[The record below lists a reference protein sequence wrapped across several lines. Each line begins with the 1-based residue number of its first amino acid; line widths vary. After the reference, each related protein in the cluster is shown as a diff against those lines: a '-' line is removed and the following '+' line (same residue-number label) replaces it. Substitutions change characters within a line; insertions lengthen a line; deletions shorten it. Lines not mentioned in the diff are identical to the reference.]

1 MSKLQLFSVMSVGT
15 LVYVYT
21 YALNFLIDKAATAS
35 FISAFIGCAVFLIIT
50 LIATKLIKLTG
61 HEKLTALI
69 YDCAGD
75 FFGMVINCLI
85 VAAIILSM
93 SERLFECIRL
103 MKLYGYGNTAEI
115 IIAGVIMLVAFYSA
129 KSGHLAI
136 AKTSVPVFFSL
147 ILGIVI
153 VIFSGLGQFE
163 MGNIFPVFGYGFGST
178 AKGGILTLSSVDNIL
193 IGLIFADKI
202 HSRKVGR
209 VSIAATVTALV
220 VYTACSFCYSLAF
233 PYSLTQNSTSGI
245 IDIARGAERSGF
257 FQRFEAIL
265 LFIIILSMIC
275 FISIYLSAAIKQID
289 DTFAIKKKRSTII
302 TLAITIL
309 VFLIGVIPDNT
320 RVDNNSILSIYRQY
334 SFLFLLVIGIIL
346 LIGGIVKFKLYKKA
360 VLALLFI
367 AMGMSLCSCADYR
380 EIENESYAVMIGID
394 EGITNSTYSYSI
406 RLMNE
411 DSSIIIQSG
420 GSLGDVINNL
430 STQRARSLSLKNLR
444 ILAISYDLAQTGILK
459 FIEPIIE
466 DTSTKNSIMLAIC
479 SNSAE
484 KFVSAKRFGSMQ
496 EIELTVNN
504 ESKSNMYDSISIN
517 KVYNSIF
524 STTKDPSAAYVVN
537 GEDESEDNISG
548 TVMFS
553 GERAVGF
560 LDGDETAIV
569 KAINGKLKEYKL
581 SFDGDEY
588 SVSSK
593 GAAKITLN
601 ENITQIDIRVTCS
614 KGGKNIDK
622 LPENLKAMLTKRLN
636 ETINDISVAGSDILG
651 IGYKAAKNYKTI
663 EQFEK
668 AEFKQKFKNL
678 KLKAKISI

>member
-1 MSKLQLFSVMSVGT
+1 MSKLQLYSVMSVGT

-21 YALNFLIDKAATAS
+21 YALNFLIETSATSS
-35 FISAFIGCAVFLIIT
+35 FISAFIGCTVFLIIT
-50 LIATKLIKLTG
+50 AIAIKLISLTG
-61 HEKLTALI
+61 HDTLSDLV
-69 YDCAGD
+69 YDCVGD

-85 VAAIILSM
+85 VAAVILSM

-103 MKLYGYGNTAEI
+103 MKLYGYGNTAEV

-129 KSGHLAI
+129 KSGHKAI
-136 AKTSVPVFFSL
+136 AKTAVPVFFSL
-147 ILGIVI
+147 IIGIII

-163 MGNIFPVFGYGFGST
+163 IGNIYPLFGYGFGGA
-178 AKGGILTLSSVDNIL
+178 AKGSLLTLSSVDNIL

-202 HSRKVGR
+202 CSRKVGR
-209 VSIAATVTALV
+209 VSIAATVTALI
-220 VYTACSFCYSLAF
+220 VYTACAFCYSLAF

-289 DTFAIKKKRSTII
+289 DTFSIKKKRSTII

-320 RVDNNSILSIYRQY
+320 RVDINSILSIYRQY
-334 SFLFLLVIGIIL
+334 SFIFLIIIGIIL
-346 LIGGIVKFKLYKKA
+346 LIGGVIKFRLYKKA
-360 VLALLFI
+360 VMALLFI
-367 AMGMSLCSCADYR
+367 GMGMSICSCGDYR

-394 EGITNSTYSYSI
+394 EGITESTYSYSI

-411 DSSIIIQSG
+411 DNDIIIQSG
-420 GSLGDVINNL
+420 ESLGDVINNI
-430 STQRARSLSLKNLR
+430 SKQQAKSLSLKNLR
-444 ILAISYDLAQTGILK
+444 ILAISYDLAETGVLK

-466 DTSTKNSIMLAIC
+466 DTSTKNSIMLAVC
-479 SNSAE
+479 SLSAE

-504 ESKSNMYDSISIN
+504 ENKSNMYDSISVS

-524 STTKDPSAAYVVN
+524 STTKDASAAYVVN
-537 GEDESEDNISG
+537 GDDDSEDNISG

-553 GERAVGF
+553 GEKAAGF
-560 LDGDETAIV
+560 LDGDETTII
-569 KAINGKLKEYKL
+569 KAINGKLKDYKL
-581 SFDGDEY
+581 ALDGDEY
-588 SVSSK
+588 SISSK
-593 GAAKITLN
+593 GAAKIILN
-601 ENITQIDIRVTCS
+601 DNIAQIKIRVTCS
-614 KGGKNIDK
+614 KGNKNIEK
-622 LPENLKAMLTKRLN
+622 LPENLKALLTKRLN
-636 ETINDISVAGSDILG
+636 ETINDISEAGADILG
-651 IGYKAAKNYKTI
+651 IGYEAAKNYNTI
-663 EQFEK
+663 DEFEK
-668 AEFKQKFKNL
+668 TEFKQKFKNL

>member
-21 YALNFLIDKAATAS
+21 YALNFLIETSATAS
-35 FISAFIGCAVFLIIT
+35 FISAFIGCAVFLIVT
-50 LIATKLIKLTG
+50 LIATKLISSTG
-61 HEKLTALI
+61 HEKLSDLV

-103 MKLYGYGNTAEI
+103 MKLYGYGNTAEVV
-115 IIAGVIMLVAFYSA
+115 IAGVIMLVAFYSA
-129 KSGHLAI
+129 KSGHKAI
-136 AKTSVPVFFSL
+136 AKTAVPVFFSV

-163 MGNIFPVFGYGFGST
+163 MGNIFPIFGYGFGSS
-178 AKGGILTLSSVDNIL
+178 AKGSILTLSSVDNIL
-193 IGLIFADKI
+193 IGLIFADKLC
-202 HSRKVGR
+202 SRKVGR
-209 VSIAATVTALV
+209 VSIAATITALV
-220 VYTACSFCYSLAF
+220 AYTACSFCYSLAF

-289 DTFAIKKKRSTII
+289 DTFAIKKKRSSVI
-302 TLAITIL
+302 TLAIAIL

-334 SFLFLLVIGIIL
+334 SFIFFLIIGVIL
-346 LIGGIVKFKLYKKA
+346 LIGGIIKFKLYKKA
-360 VLALLFI
+360 VLALLFVG
-367 AMGMSLCSCADYR
+367 MGMSICSCADYR

-394 EGITNSTYSYSI
+394 EGVTDSTYSYSI

-411 DSSIIIQSG
+411 DNGIIIQSG
-420 GSLGDVINNL
+420 ESLGDVINKL
-430 STQRARSLSLKNLR
+430 SAQKSKSLSLKNLR
-444 ILAISYDLAQTGILK
+444 ILAISYDLAETGVLK

-479 SNSAE
+479 SDSAE

-504 ESKSNMYDSISIN
+504 EGKSNVYDSISIN
-517 KVYNSIF
+517 KVYNAIF

-537 GEDESEDNISG
+537 GDGDNEDSISG

-553 GERAVGF
+553 GEKAVGY

-569 KAINGKLKEYKL
+569 KAINGKLKDYKL
-581 SFDGDEY
+581 GFNGDEY

-593 GAAKITLN
+593 GAAKITLDN
-601 ENITQIDIRVTCS
+601 NIAQIEIRVTCS
-614 KGGKNIDK
+614 MGGKSVDK
-622 LPENLKAMLTKRLN
+622 LPDNLKSMLTKRLN
-636 ETINDISVAGSDILG
+636 ETINDISDAGSDILG
-651 IGYKAAKNYKTI
+651 IGYEAAKNYKTI
-663 EQFEK
+663 DQFEK

>member
-1 MSKLQLFSVMSVGT
+1 MSRLQLFSVMSVGT

-21 YALNFLIDKAATAS
+21 YALNFLIDTSGTAS

-50 LIATKLIKLTG
+50 LIATKLIKSTG
-61 HEKLTALI
+61 HEKLSDLI

-85 VAAIILSM
+85 VAAIVLSM

-103 MKLYGYGNTAEI
+103 MKLYGYGNTAEVV
-115 IIAGVIMLVAFYSA
+115 IAGVIMLVAFYSA
-129 KSGHLAI
+129 KSGHVAI
-136 AKTSVPVFFSL
+136 AKTAVPVFFSL
-147 ILGIVI
+147 ILGIII

-163 MGNIFPVFGYGFGST
+163 MGNIFPIFGYGFGSS
-178 AKGGILTLSSVDNIL
+178 AKGSILTLSSVDNIL
-193 IGLIFADKI
+193 IGLIFVDKI
-202 HSRKVGR
+202 CSRKVGR
-209 VSIAATVTALV
+209 VSVAATTTALI
-220 VYTACSFCYSLAF
+220 VYTTCSFCYSLAF

-245 IDIARGAERSGF
+245 IDIARGVERSGF

-302 TLAITIL
+302 TLAITIT
-309 VFLIGVIPDNT
+309 VFIIGIIPDNT
-320 RVDNNSILSIYRQY
+320 QVDNNSILSIYRQY
-334 SFLFLLVIGIIL
+334 SFIFLLIIGIIL

-360 VLALLFI
+360 VLSILFI
-367 AMGMSLCSCADYR
+367 GMVMSICSCADYR

-394 EGITNSTYSYSI
+394 EGITDSTYSYSI

-411 DSSIIIQSG
+411 DSDIIIQSG
-420 GSLGDVINNL
+420 GSIGDVINKL
-430 STQRARSLSLKNLR
+430 SAQRARSLSLKNLR
-444 ILAISYDLAQTGILK
+444 ILAISYDLAETGVLK

-479 SNSAE
+479 SDSAE

-504 ESKSNMYDSISIN
+504 EGKSNIYDSVSVN
-517 KVYNSIF
+517 KVYNAIF

-537 GEDESEDNISG
+537 GESDNEDNISG

-553 GERAVGF
+553 GEKAVGT
-560 LDGDETAIV
+560 LDGDETAII
-569 KAINGKLKEYKL
+569 KAINGKLEDYTL
-581 SFDGDEY
+581 TFDGDEY
-588 SVSSK
+588 FVSSK

-601 ENITQIDIRVTCS
+601 KNIVQIDIHVSCS
-614 KGGKNIDK
+614 KGGKSIEK
-622 LPENLKAMLTKRLN
+622 LPDNLKSMLTKRLN
-636 ETINDISVAGSDILG
+636 ETIDDISVAGSDILG
-651 IGYKAAKNYKTI
+651 IGYEAAKNYKTI
-663 EQFEK
+663 DQFEK

>member
-21 YALNFLIDKAATAS
+21 YALNFLIETSATAS
-35 FISAFIGCAVFLIIT
+35 FISAFIGCAVFLIVT
-50 LIATKLIKLTG
+50 LIATKLISSTG
-61 HEKLTALI
+61 HEKLSDLV

-103 MKLYGYGNTAEI
+103 MKLYGYGNTAEVV
-115 IIAGVIMLVAFYSA
+115 IAGVIMLVAFYSA
-129 KSGHLAI
+129 KSGHKAI
-136 AKTSVPVFFSL
+136 AKTAVPVFFSV

-163 MGNIFPVFGYGFGST
+163 MGNIFPIFGYGFGSS
-178 AKGGILTLSSVDNIL
+178 AKGSILTLSSVDNIL
-193 IGLIFADKI
+193 IGLIFADKLC
-202 HSRKVGR
+202 SRKVGR
-209 VSIAATVTALV
+209 VSIAATITALV
-220 VYTACSFCYSLAF
+220 AYTACSFCYSLAF

-289 DTFAIKKKRSTII
+289 DTFAIKKKRSSVI
-302 TLAITIL
+302 TLAIAIL

-334 SFLFLLVIGIIL
+334 SFIFFLIIGVIL
-346 LIGGIVKFKLYKKA
+346 LIGGIIKFKLYKKA
-360 VLALLFI
+360 ALALLFI
-367 AMGMSLCSCADYR
+367 GMGMSICSCADYR

-394 EGITNSTYSYSI
+394 EGVTDSTYSFSI

-411 DSSIIIQSG
+411 ENGIIIQSG
-420 GSLGDVINNL
+420 ESLGDVINKL
-430 STQRARSLSLKNLR
+430 SAQKAKSLSLKNLR
-444 ILAISYDLAQTGILK
+444 ILAISYDLAETGVLK

-479 SNSAE
+479 SDSAE

-504 ESKSNMYDSISIN
+504 EGKSNMYDSISIN
-517 KVYNSIF
+517 KVYNAIF

-537 GEDESEDNISG
+537 GDGDNEDSISG

-553 GERAVGF
+553 GEKAVGY

-569 KAINGKLKEYKL
+569 KAINGKLKDYKL
-581 SFDGDEY
+581 AFNGDEY

-593 GAAKITLN
+593 GAAKITLDN
-601 ENITQIDIRVTCS
+601 NITQIEIRVTCS
-614 KGGKNIDK
+614 MGSKSVDK
-622 LPENLKAMLTKRLN
+622 LPDNLKSMLTKRLN
-636 ETINDISVAGSDILG
+636 ETINDISDAGSDILG
-651 IGYKAAKNYKTI
+651 IGYEAAKNYKTI
-663 EQFEK
+663 DQFEK

>member
-21 YALNFLIDKAATAS
+21 YALNFLIETSATAS
-35 FISAFIGCAVFLIIT
+35 FISAFIGCAVFLIVT
-50 LIATKLIKLTG
+50 LIATKLISSTG
-61 HEKLTALI
+61 HEKLSDLI

-103 MKLYGYGNTAEI
+103 MKLYGYGNTAEV

-129 KSGHLAI
+129 KSGHKAI
-136 AKTSVPVFFSL
+136 ANTAVPAFFSV

-163 MGNIFPVFGYGFGST
+163 MGNIFPIFGYGFGSS
-178 AKGGILTLSSVDNIL
+178 AKGSILTLSSVDNIL
-193 IGLIFADKI
+193 IGLIFADKLC
-202 HSRKVGR
+202 SRKVGR
-209 VSIAATVTALV
+209 VSIAATITALV
-220 VYTACSFCYSLAF
+220 AYTACSFCYSLAF

-289 DTFAIKKKRSTII
+289 DTFAIKKKRSSVI
-302 TLAITIL
+302 TLAIAIL
-309 VFLIGVIPDNT
+309 VFLIGVVPDNT

-334 SFLFLLVIGIIL
+334 SFIFFLIIGVIL
-346 LIGGIVKFKLYKKA
+346 LIGGIIKFKLYKKA

-367 AMGMSLCSCADYR
+367 GMGMSICSCANYR

-394 EGITNSTYSYSI
+394 EGVTDSTYSYSI

-411 DSSIIIQSG
+411 DNGIIIQSG
-420 GSLGDVINNL
+420 ESLGDVINKL
-430 STQRARSLSLKNLR
+430 SAQKAKSLSLKNLR
-444 ILAISYDLAQTGILK
+444 ILAISYDLAETGVLK

-479 SNSAE
+479 SDSAE

-504 ESKSNMYDSISIN
+504 EGKSNMYDSISIN
-517 KVYNSIF
+517 KVYNAIF

-537 GEDESEDNISG
+537 GDGDNEDSISG

-553 GERAVGF
+553 GEKAVGY

-569 KAINGKLKEYKL
+569 KAINGKLKDYKL
-581 SFDGDEY
+581 GFDGDEY

-593 GAAKITLN
+593 GAAKITLDN
-601 ENITQIDIRVTCS
+601 NIAQIEIRVTCS
-614 KGGKNIDK
+614 MGSKSVDK
-622 LPENLKAMLTKRLN
+622 LPDNLKSMLTKRLN
-636 ETINDISVAGSDILG
+636 ETINDISDAGSDILG
-651 IGYKAAKNYKTI
+651 IGYEAAKNYKTI
-663 EQFEK
+663 DQFEK

>member
-21 YALNFLIDKAATAS
+21 YALNFLIETSATAS
-35 FISAFIGCAVFLIIT
+35 FISAFIGCAVFLIVT
-50 LIATKLIKLTG
+50 LIATKLISSTG
-61 HEKLTALI
+61 HEKLSDLV

-103 MKLYGYGNTAEI
+103 MKLYGYGNTAEVV
-115 IIAGVIMLVAFYSA
+115 IAGVIMLVAFYSA
-129 KSGHLAI
+129 KSGHKAI
-136 AKTSVPVFFSL
+136 AKTAVPVFFSV

-163 MGNIFPVFGYGFGST
+163 MGNIFPIFGYGFGSS
-178 AKGGILTLSSVDNIL
+178 AKGSILTLSSVDNIL
-193 IGLIFADKI
+193 IGLIFADKLC
-202 HSRKVGR
+202 SRKVGR
-209 VSIAATVTALV
+209 VSIAATITALV
-220 VYTACSFCYSLAF
+220 AYTACSFCYSLAF

-289 DTFAIKKKRSTII
+289 DTFAIKKKRSSVI
-302 TLAITIL
+302 TLAIAIL

-334 SFLFLLVIGIIL
+334 SFIFFLIIGVIL
-346 LIGGIVKFKLYKKA
+346 LIGGIIKFKLYKKA
-360 VLALLFI
+360 VLALLFVG
-367 AMGMSLCSCADYR
+367 MGMSICSCADYR

-394 EGITNSTYSYSI
+394 EGVTDSTYSYSI

-411 DSSIIIQSG
+411 DNGIIIQSG
-420 GSLGDVINNL
+420 ESLGDVINKL
-430 STQRARSLSLKNLR
+430 SAQKSKSLSLKNLR
-444 ILAISYDLAQTGILK
+444 ILAISYDLAETGVLK

-479 SNSAE
+479 SDSAE

-504 ESKSNMYDSISIN
+504 EGKSNVYDSISIN
-517 KVYNSIF
+517 KVYNAIF

-537 GEDESEDNISG
+537 GDGDNEDSISG

-553 GERAVGF
+553 GEKAVGY

-569 KAINGKLKEYKL
+569 KAINGKLKDYKL
-581 SFDGDEY
+581 GFNGDEY

-593 GAAKITLN
+593 GAAKITLDN
-601 ENITQIDIRVTCS
+601 NIAQIEIRVTCS
-614 KGGKNIDK
+614 MGSKSVDK
-622 LPENLKAMLTKRLN
+622 LPDNLKSMLTKRLN
-636 ETINDISVAGSDILG
+636 ETINDISDAGSDILG
-651 IGYKAAKNYKTI
+651 IGYEAAKNYKTI
-663 EQFEK
+663 DQFEK

>member
-21 YALNFLIDKAATAS
+21 YALNFLIETSATAS
-35 FISAFIGCAVFLIIT
+35 FISAFIGCAVFLIVT
-50 LIATKLIKLTG
+50 LIATKLISSTG
-61 HEKLTALI
+61 HEKLSDLI

-103 MKLYGYGNTAEI
+103 MKLYGYGNTAEVV
-115 IIAGVIMLVAFYSA
+115 IAGVIMLVAFYSA
-129 KSGHLAI
+129 KSGHKAI
-136 AKTSVPVFFSL
+136 AKTAVPVFFSV

-163 MGNIFPVFGYGFGST
+163 MGNIFPIFGYGFGSS
-178 AKGGILTLSSVDNIL
+178 AKGSILTLSSVDNIL
-193 IGLIFADKI
+193 IGLIFADKLC
-202 HSRKVGR
+202 SRKVGR
-209 VSIAATVTALV
+209 VSIAATITALV
-220 VYTACSFCYSLAF
+220 AYTACSFCYSLAF

-289 DTFAIKKKRSTII
+289 DTFAIKKKRSSVI
-302 TLAITIL
+302 TLAIAIL

-334 SFLFLLVIGIIL
+334 SFIFFLIIGVIL
-346 LIGGIVKFKLYKKA
+346 LIGGIIKFKLYRKA

-367 AMGMSLCSCADYR
+367 GMGMSICSCADYR

-394 EGITNSTYSYSI
+394 EGVTDSTYSYSI

-411 DSSIIIQSG
+411 DNGIIIQSG
-420 GSLGDVINNL
+420 ESLGDVINKL
-430 STQRARSLSLKNLR
+430 SAQKAKSLSLKNLR
-444 ILAISYDLAQTGILK
+444 ILAISYDLAETGVLK

-479 SNSAE
+479 SDSAE

-504 ESKSNMYDSISIN
+504 EGKSNMYDSISIN
-517 KVYNSIF
+517 KVYNAIF

-537 GEDESEDNISG
+537 GDGDNEDSISG

-553 GERAVGF
+553 GEKAVGY

-569 KAINGKLKEYKL
+569 KAINGKLKDYKL
-581 SFDGDEY
+581 GFNGDEY

-593 GAAKITLN
+593 GATKITLDN
-601 ENITQIDIRVTCS
+601 NIAQIEIRVTCS
-614 KGGKNIDK
+614 MGSKSVDK
-622 LPENLKAMLTKRLN
+622 LPDNLKSMLTKRLN
-636 ETINDISVAGSDILG
+636 ETINDISDAGSDILG
-651 IGYKAAKNYKTI
+651 IGYEAAKNYKTI
-663 EQFEK
+663 DQFEK